1 MIKKSLHFLLED
13 VDRKYG
19 NQYTNNSTIQDYW
32 NNSYMPMKEMKIPP
46 KIEIKTFVEVKAD
59 INTLED
65 LINLTTKYPLIIPLN
80 IVSIFNLFII
90 S

>member
-1 MIKKSLHFLLED
+1 MPETKYNKNQNTNPYYNRLIHHLDDTNKIKSKYDKKKSLHFLLED

-46 KIEIKTFVEVKAD
+46 PKLKLKKH
-59 INTLED
+59 L
-65 LINLTTKYPLIIPLN
+65 
-80 IVSIFNLFII
+80 
-90 S
+90 